1 LFTSAQQQFQ
11 FFPVHNRHQ
20 LTPQTGTL
28 WSQVQLDLLEVLDPQ
43 ELAVQVVQEAE
54 EEHQVPQE
62 KAEHQEHQDQVVH
75 QAKVDQVVLQDNLVQ
90 VEHQDLVEHQ
100 ELAEQ
105 LEMLEHQE
113 HQDLAEHLELAEQLE
128 MLEHQEQVV
137 HLEHRESLVQLEK
150 PVQLGQH
157 SSLYWSVQELQ
168 QSTHQ
173 TRFPSQLL
181 DSM

>member
-43 ELAVQVVQEAE
+43 ELAVQVVQEVE
-54 EEHQVPQE
+54 EE
-62 KAEHQEHQDQVVH
+62 
-75 QAKVDQVVLQDNLVQ
+75 
-90 VEHQDLVEHQ
+90 
-100 ELAEQ
+100 
-105 LEMLEHQE
+105 
-113 HQDLAEHLELAEQLE
+113 
-128 MLEHQEQVV
+128 
-137 HLEHRESLVQLEK
+137 LVQLEK